1 MSIKHGGSSLPAGNN
16 VLRGQVDASLA
27 ANLPA
32 SPATGDRW
40 TISVAGTFQN
50 DALIS
55 PASYS
60 FTVNDG
66 IEWNGTNWLARESG
80 SDVWIT
86 GGTITGITDLAV
98 ADGGTGASDAATA
111 RTNLAVYSTTETDNA
126 IDTDIATHNGVT
138 TAHGISSFGAT
149 LVDDADAVTARTTLG
164 IDSVILNWIAAPA
177 SPSTAVSKRGYLIDT
192 TSATYALT
200 LPATP
205 SVGDMVGISD
215 FAGNS
220 ATNNIT
226 VGRNSTNID
235 GAAEDL
241 VINIDKVS
249 IILVYTGATIG
260 WQITY
265 ATQVI

>member
-1 MSIKHGGSSLPAGNN
+1 MSIKHGGSVPAGNN

-27 ANLPA
+27 ANLPE

-66 IEWNGTNWLARESG
+66 IEWDGTNWLARESG

-111 RTNLAVYSTTETDNA
+111 RANLDVYSTTKTDNA
-126 IDTDIATHNGVT
+126 IDTDISTHNAVT

-149 LVDDADAVTARTTLG
+149 LVDDADAPTARATLSVDSSSEVDSKIDADIATHAALTQTHG
-164 IDSVILNWIAAPA
+164 ISAFGATLVDDADAATA
-177 SPSTAVSKRGYLIDT
+177 RATLDVQSTAQTNS
-192 TSATYALT
+192 SAIKYAIAL
-200 LPATP
+200 
-205 SVGDMVGISD
+205 G
-215 FAGNS
+215 
-220 ATNNIT
+220 
-226 VGRNSTNID
+226 
-235 GAAEDL
+235 
-241 VINIDKVS
+241 
-249 IILVYTGATIG
+249 
-260 WQITY
+260 
-265 ATQVI
+265 

>member
-1 MSIKHGGSSLPAGNN
+1 MPINPQSGSLPPGNN

-27 ANLPA
+27 ANLP
-32 SPATGDRW
+32 SLPQTGDRW

-50 DALIS
+50 DALIL
-55 PASYS
+55 PASYA
-60 FTVNDG
+60 FTVGDR
-66 IEWNGTNWLARESG
+66 IEWDGTNWLA
-80 SDVWIT
+80 SDL
-86 GGTITGITDLAV
+86 GDDLV
-98 ADGGTGASDAATA
+98 AHEAS
-111 RTNLAVYSTTETDNA
+111 NLE
-126 IDTDIATHNGVT
+126 
-138 TAHGISSFGAT
+138 HGISAFGAT
-149 LVDDADAVTARTTLG
+149 LVDDADAATARATLG

-220 ATNNIT
+220 STNNIT

-241 VINIDKVS
+241 VINIDKAS
-249 IILVYTGATIG
+249 IVLVYTGATIG